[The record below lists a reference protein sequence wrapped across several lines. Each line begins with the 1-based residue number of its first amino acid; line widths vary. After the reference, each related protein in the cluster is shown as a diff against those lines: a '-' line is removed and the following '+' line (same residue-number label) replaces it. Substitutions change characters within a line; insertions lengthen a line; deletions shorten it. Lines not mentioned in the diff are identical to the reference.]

1 MAINMSYCAFE
12 NTYIALQECL
22 VMLYEKEPEELSERE
37 KKYYNNLI
45 KLCAKFERT
54 NELLDE

>member
-1 MAINMSYCAFE
+1 MAINMSYCAVE
-12 NTYIALQECL
+12 NTYLTLQEC
-22 VMLYEKEPEELSERE
+22 VEMLYEKEPRELSERE
-37 KKYYNNLI
+37 KKYYNKLL